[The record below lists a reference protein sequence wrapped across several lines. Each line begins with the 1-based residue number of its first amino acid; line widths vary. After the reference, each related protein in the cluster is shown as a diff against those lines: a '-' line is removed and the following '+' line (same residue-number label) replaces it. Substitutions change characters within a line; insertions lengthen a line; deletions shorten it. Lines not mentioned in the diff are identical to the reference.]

1 MALLDKEQIATTT
14 EVKTS
19 LVTIISALVNL
30 IKIDVTNS

>member
-30 IKIDVTNS
+30 IKIDVANS

>member
-30 IKIDVTNS
+30 IKIDVSNS

>member
-19 LVTIISALVNL
+19 LVTIISTMVNL

>member
-19 LVTIISALVNL
+19 LVTIISDLVNL
-30 IKIDVTNS
+30 IKIDVANS

>member
-19 LVTIISALVNL
+19 LVTIISTLVNL
-30 IKIDVTNS
+30 IKIDVANS

>member
-19 LVTIISALVNL
+19 LVTIISTMVNL
-30 IKIDVTNS
+30 IKIDLTNS